1 MEIIKNP
8 TNKIKRVIA
17 LISLILSLVTA
28 VFSLLTL
35 GIDAISAD
43 RRLPEVSKRN
53 IMFLGA

>member
-35 GIDAISAD
+35 GIDAISS
-43 RRLPEVSKRN
+43 V
-53 IMFLGA
+53 